1 MINQIYGF
9 MAGLVIASLV
19 SVLVVAI
26 ADEQP
31 KTTKQQPTGHRY
43 LQRCPGEG
51 LTVEYRS
58 NRRLPE
64 AVVCGE

>member
-1 MINQIYGF
+1 MINQFYGF
-9 MAGLVIASLV
+9 MAGVIASLLCVMVV
-19 SVLVVAI
+19 SI
-26 ADEQP
+26 AKEPQKP
-31 KTTKQQPTGHRY
+31 AVQQPAGHRY

-58 NRRLPE
+58 TRRLPE